1 MGFRLSRHWRA
12 GSKRLAASNPCIDR
26 LEAKISTQDAQ
37 KPEKVKT
44 VADWKYS
51 QNASQFAR
59 LGYEIAGTLGAE
71 MLVRTADSDAV
82 VNAVTG
88 SVRCLEAKISG
99 RIGFV
104 VSVAGSVGLTCQSCG
119 AEFDLPVDSR
129 SVIHVAQDAAELAS
143 WEDEAFECIEAN
155 EKTSALE
162 LVEDELLL
170 SIPYVPRCQKCD
182 AADAP
187 RTHEFN

>member
-1 MGFRLSRHWRA
+1 MLVRGLRVRVLR
-12 GSKRLAASNPCIDR
+12 IDN
-26 LEAKISTQDAQ
+26 LEAKISIKDAQ
-37 KPEKVKT
+37 KPEKTGNANKT
-44 VADWKYS
+44 EADWKYR

-59 LGYEIAGTLGAE
+59 LGYEIAGSLSAE
-71 MLVRTADSDAV
+71 MLARTTESDA
-82 VNAVTG
+82 AVSSITG
-88 SVRCLEAKISG
+88 SVRCLVAKVSG

-119 AEFDLPVDSR
+119 VTFVLPVDSR

-143 WEDEAFECIEAN
+143 WEDEAFECVEAN

-170 SIPYVPRCQKCD
+170 SIPYVPRCTKCE

>member
-1 MGFRLSRHWRA
+1 MERGFT
-12 GSKRLAASNPCIDR
+12 ASIPRVDR
-26 LEAKISTQDAQ
+26 LEAKISSKDAQ

-44 VADWKYS
+44 EADWKYR

-59 LGYEIAGTLGAE
+59 MGYEITGSLSAE
-71 MLVRTADSDAV
+71 MLARTSEGDAA

-88 SVRCLEAKISG
+88 SVRCLEAKVAG

-104 VSVAGSVGLTCQSCG
+104 VSVAGSIGLTCQSCG
-119 AEFDLPVDSR
+119 AAFNLPVDSR

>member
-1 MGFRLSRHWRA
+1 MREL
-12 GSKRLAASNPCIDR
+12 LAYVLKIDN
-26 LEAKISTQDAQ
+26 LEAKISIKDAQ
-37 KPEKVKT
+37 RPEKVKT
-44 VADWKYS
+44 EADWKYR

-59 LGYEIAGTLGAE
+59 LGYEIAGSLSAE
-71 MLVRTADSDAV
+71 MLARTTESDAV
-82 VNAVTG
+82 VHGVTG

-119 AEFDLPVDSR
+119 AEFEMRVDSR
-129 SVIHVAQDAAELAS
+129 SVMHVAQDAAELAS
-143 WEDEAFECIEAN
+143 WEDEAFECVEAN

-170 SIPYVPRCQKCD
+170 SIPYVPRCAKCD
-182 AADAP
+182 VSEAP
-187 RTHEFN
+187 RTLEFN

>member
-1 MGFRLSRHWRA
+1 M
-12 GSKRLAASNPCIDR
+12 IV
-26 LEAKISTQDAQ
+26 LEAKISIKDAR
-37 KPEKVKT
+37 KLDKAGNAIKT
-44 VADWKYS
+44 EADWKYR

-59 LGYEIAGTLGAE
+59 LGYEIGGSLNAE
-71 MLVRTADSDAV
+71 MLARTTEGDAV
-82 VNAVTG
+82 VHAVSG
-88 SVRCLEAKISG
+88 SVRCLEAKVSG

-119 AEFDLPVDSR
+119 AEFEMPVDSR
-129 SVIHVAQDAAELAS
+129 SVMHVAQDAAELAI

-170 SIPYVPRCQKCD
+170 SIPYVPRCTKCD

-187 RTHEFN
+187 RTHAFN

>member
-1 MGFRLSRHWRA
+1 MSGARVPR
-12 GSKRLAASNPCIDR
+12 IDS
-26 LEAKISTQDAQ
+26 LEAKISIKDAQ
-37 KPEKVKT
+37 KTEKVKT
-44 VADWKYS
+44 EADWRYR

-59 LGYEIAGTLGAE
+59 LGYEIAGPLRAE
-71 MLVRTADSDAV
+71 MLARTTEDDVAV
-82 VNAVTG
+82 QAVMG

-104 VSVAGSVGLTCQSCG
+104 VSVLGSVGLTCQSCG
-119 AEFDLPVDSR
+119 AEFELPVDSR

-143 WEDEAFECIEAN
+143 WEDEAFECVEAN

-170 SIPYVPRCQKCD
+170 SIPYVPRCPKCD
-182 AADAP
+182 AANAP
-187 RTHEFN
+187 RTHEFS

>member
-1 MGFRLSRHWRA
+1 M
-12 GSKRLAASNPCIDR
+12 LA
-26 LEAKISTQDAQ
+26 
-37 KPEKVKT
+37 
-44 VADWKYS
+44 
-51 QNASQFAR
+51 
-59 LGYEIAGTLGAE
+59 
-71 MLVRTADSDAV
+71 RTTEGDAV
-82 VNAVTG
+82 VHAVSG

-104 VSVAGSVGLTCQSCG
+104 VSVAGSIGLTCQSCG
-119 AEFDLPVDSR
+119 AGFELTVDSQ
-129 SVIHVAQDAAELAS
+129 SVIHVAQDATELAR

>member
-1 MGFRLSRHWRA
+1 MLFRSLR
-12 GSKRLAASNPCIDR
+12 IDN
-26 LEAKISTQDAQ
+26 LEAKISIKDAQ

-44 VADWKYS
+44 EADWKYR

-59 LGYEIAGTLGAE
+59 LGYEIAGSLSAE
-71 MLVRTADSDAV
+71 MLARTTEGDSV
-82 VNAVTG
+82 VHAIAG
-88 SVRCLEAKISG
+88 SVRCLEAKVSG

-119 AEFDLPVDSR
+119 AEFEMPVDSR
-129 SVIHVAQDAAELAS
+129 SVMHVAQDAAELAS

-170 SIPYVPRCQKCD
+170 SIPYVPRCMKCD

-187 RTHEFN
+187 RTHEFS

>member
-1 MGFRLSRHWRA
+1 M
-12 GSKRLAASNPCIDR
+12 LA
-26 LEAKISTQDAQ
+26 
-37 KPEKVKT
+37 
-44 VADWKYS
+44 
-51 QNASQFAR
+51 
-59 LGYEIAGTLGAE
+59 
-71 MLVRTADSDAV
+71 RTTEGDAV
-82 VNAVTG
+82 VHAVSG

-119 AEFDLPVDSR
+119 AEFELPVDSQ
-129 SVIHVAQDAAELAS
+129 SVIHVAQDATELAR